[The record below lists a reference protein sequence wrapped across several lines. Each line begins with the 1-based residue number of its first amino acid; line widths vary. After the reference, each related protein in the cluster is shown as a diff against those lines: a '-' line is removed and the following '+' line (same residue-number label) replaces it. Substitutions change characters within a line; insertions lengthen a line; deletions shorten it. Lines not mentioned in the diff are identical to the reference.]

1 MMYGCV
7 WVFLKRR
14 TDDGRYLELT
24 TMRGYNIAVYDV
36 PVFFSRGTRM
46 VEHWTLGQ

>member
-1 MMYGCV
+1 
-7 WVFLKRR
+7 VFLKRR

-36 PVFFSRGTRM
+36 PAFFKRDKDGRALDFRPVRS
-46 VEHWTLGQ
+46 Q